1 MKAAI
6 KKLPT
11 GSPDTH
17 RKNMIKLLEQNSRRH
32 HMWEVFSDFVEMAAL
47 AMANSVDVM
56 QYPPRE
62 ARYMQ
67 IIERY
72 EPDEQKRFPQIL
84 GELVCALE
92 HGPDDLMG
100 KLFGELEQGNSERG
114 QFFTPYS
121 VCQAMAQM
129 NVGDGEDILRR
140 IDERGFVT
148 VSEPA
153 CGAGAL
159 VIAMASAMQAKRIN
173 YQQHLHVTAIDI
185 DSRAVHMAYLQFSL
199 LHIPAVIILGNALT
213 MEERQHWYTPAHFMG
228 LWQQKLKRGY
238 AMGSALDKRL
248 VDPAS
253 GRHLKPGQLIKAPTD
268 IQLELFATA

>member
-1 MKAAI
+1 MQAKN
-6 KKLPT
+6 KLPS
-11 GSPDTH
+11 GSPDQH

-32 HMWEVFSDFVEMAAL
+32 HLWEVFSDFVEMGAL
-47 AMANSVDVM
+47 AMSNSIDLA
-56 QYPPRE
+56 QHAERE

-67 IIERY
+67 IIGRY

-92 HGPDDLMG
+92 YGPDDVMG
-100 KLFGELEQGNSERG
+100 RLFGELEQGNSDRG

-121 VCQAMAQM
+121 VCQMMARLQ
-129 NVGDGEDILRR
+129 VGDGNDVRKL

-159 VIAMASAMQAKRIN
+159 VIAMAEAMQAQKIN
-173 YQQHLHVTAIDI
+173 YQQHMHVTAIDI

-199 LHIPAVIILGNALT
+199 LHIPALIVLGNALT
-213 MEERQHWYTPAHFMG
+213 LEERQHWYTPAHFMG
-228 LWQQKLKRGY
+228 LWQQKLRRGY
-238 AMGSALDKRL
+238 ALGSGMDGQAEVSVPEPALPPSK
-248 VDPAS
+248 
-253 GRHLKPGQLIKAPTD
+253 KPSPQPTAD
-268 IQLELFATA
+268 FQLEMFV